1 MLSTL
6 SSIHGWF
13 QQLHQPLWTLETGC
27 LLCFVL
33 LLLWLVSLSRFPV
46 WMYKDLHRDLEQ
58 LHHEQATN
66 NASLL
71 TQMQK
76 EMEDRFQVVDV
87 LLTQTRK
94 EVEDRFNLEN
104 IDERMQNVQKLA
116 DANESAIFRM
126 TQHVGACTMRLN
138 KLAPQV
144 EDHHRIMQ
152 DHLKRTS
159 DINDTLRQALSMM
172 SSFSERLAQEQIW
185 RTLVVSSL
193 KFVMSHLGLSASAY
207 YLEHPPFSRVTN
219 PPESS
224 SAAPAAT
231 PPPPS
236 ASAPTTC
243 SPKASPDISA
253 PSVARR
259 TGKRP
264 PTLQALASSSSLPCP
279 CMAATP
285 SSDSPSAP
293 TQTES
298 KSAIPSGRAPLSGC
312 GPTPSTP

>member
-6 SSIHGWF
+6 SSIPGWF

-46 WMYKDLHRDLEQ
+46 WMYKDLVRDLNQ
-58 LHHEQATN
+58 LRHEQAT
-66 NASLL
+66 STTTLL
-71 TQMQK
+71 KLQQQEAKDLMEAMQLK
-76 EMEDRFQVVDV
+76 ME
-87 LLTQTRK
+87 
-94 EVEDRFNLEN
+94 ERFNLEN
-104 IDERMQNVQKLA
+104 IDERLENIHLVLKK
-116 DANESAIFRM
+116 DGDEIFRAN
-126 TQHVGACTMRLN
+126 QHVGACTMRLN

-144 EDHHRIMQ
+144 EDHLRILQ
-152 DHLKRTS
+152 DQVKRIT
-159 DINDTLRQALSMM
+159 DINDTLRQSLSMM

-207 YLEHPPFSRVTN
+207 YLDNPPFSHVTS
-219 PPESS
+219 PPASS

-236 ASAPTTC
+236 ASVPTTC
-243 SPKASPDISA
+243 SPKASHDTSA

-264 PTLQALASSSSLPCP
+264 PTLQALASSSFPLCP
-279 CMAATP
+279 CMGATP
-285 SSDSPSAP
+285 SSDSHSAP

-298 KSAIPSGRAPLSGC
+298 KSAIPSGHAPLSGC